1 MWFTAPDMNIW
12 VCWSGS
18 PRRVEQQKLTLTEG
32 STVQHVL
39 DMLTHDMEG
48 YNETWGLS
56 LWGRRVQGT
65 EVLREGDRLEI
76 TRGLL
81 VDPKVAR
88 RERFAS
94 QGVKTAGLFSRKRAG
109 SKPGY

>member
-1 MWFTAPDMNIW
+1 M
-12 VCWSGS
+12 
-18 PRRVEQQKLTLTEG
+18 
-32 STVQHVL
+32 QHVL
-39 DMLTHDMEG
+39 DMLAQDIEG

-56 LWGRRVQGT
+56 LWGRRVLAS
-65 EVLREGDRLEI
+65 EMLREGDRLEI
-76 TRGLL
+76 TRGLV

-94 QGVKTAGLFSRKRAG
+94 QGVKSAGLFSRKRTG

>member
-1 MWFTAPDMNIW
+1 MNIW

-18 PRRVEQQKLTLTEG
+18 PRLVEQQNLTLSEG
-32 STVQHVL
+32 STVQHAL
-39 DMLTHDMEG
+39 DLLAQQIEG
-48 YNETWGLS
+48 YNESWGLS
-56 LWGRRVQGT
+56 LWGRRVHGT

-76 TRGLL
+76 TRSLL